1 MDLREE
7 IQNGQHVSIEVVKAL
22 TNEIENG
29 FLKSKTAQAAF
40 KEEFEKEYVK
50 MFNKKPNGKI

>member
-7 IQNGQHVSIEVVKAL
+7 IQNGQHIANEAVALVKDS
-22 TNEIENG
+22 IENG

-40 KEEFEKEYVK
+40 VEEFEKEYVK
-50 MFNKKPNGKI
+50 LFNKKINE